1 MFNKFISIWITILI
15 LILIGLIMVYSSTI
29 QKERHFFFKQFI
41 WILCCFIIFIQ
52 IKKLPINFYINY
64 FYFFYAIGIFLLI
77 LVLFIGKRVHGSK
90 SWLDFYYFS
99 FQPSELYKI
108 IFILSLA
115 KLIFI
120 DYKKNHLFIIL
131 LKIFFF
137 IFLPIILIYFQ
148 PDFGS
153 ILIYL
158 LILFSLI
165 YIRFLSNYLTFFFCS
180 FFIFFVLFIFQ
191 KIIQIYN
198 ITPKN
203 NMIML
208 IINIFTSIKF
218 LIFFLLFLIILK
230 IFKIIFLK
238 NSKKFVIFLII
249 FTIIFFSSNYLANLF
264 IKKMKYYQIQRL
276 IVFLNP
282 FIDPLGYGYN
292 SIQSLI
298 AIGSGGLTG
307 KGLFKGTQSRL
318 GFLPEKRTDF
328 IFSVICEELGFIGGF
343 LILTLYFFLLF
354 KLYNFIIRL
363 ENNYMQFIGYGIFFM
378 TFFEIIINIS
388 VSLSLIPTIGLP
400 LPFISY
406 GGSSLLKFTIAYSM
420 IYRILND
427 DL

>member
-1 MFNKFISIWITILI
+1 
-15 LILIGLIMVYSSTI
+15 
-29 QKERHFFFKQFI
+29 
-41 WILCCFIIFIQ
+41 
-52 IKKLPINFYINY
+52 
-64 FYFFYAIGIFLLI
+64 
-77 LVLFIGKRVHGSK
+77 
-90 SWLDFYYFS
+90 
-99 FQPSELYKI
+99 
-108 IFILSLA
+108 
-115 KLIFI
+115 
-120 DYKKNHLFIIL
+120 
-131 LKIFFF
+131 
-137 IFLPIILIYFQ
+137 
-148 PDFGS
+148 
-153 ILIYL
+153 
-158 LILFSLI
+158 
-165 YIRFLSNYLTFFFCS
+165 
-180 FFIFFVLFIFQ
+180 
-191 KIIQIYN
+191 
-198 ITPKN
+198 
-203 NMIML
+203 
-208 IINIFTSIKF
+208 
-218 LIFFLLFLIILK
+218 
-230 IFKIIFLK
+230 
-238 NSKKFVIFLII
+238 
-249 FTIIFFSSNYLANLF
+249 
-264 IKKMKYYQIQRL
+264 MKYYQIQRL